1 MPCPAMR
8 LLHAG
13 VCAVGRRTPGAASTS
28 ERPGDRGGHRRQPVP
43 LHRIRVD
50 PPCGGSSRGAF
61 EVTTKWFGAPVQ
73 RVEDDRLLRGHGRF
87 TDDIE
92 GGALECGFVRS
103 PHAHARIAG
112 IDVSAARELRGVVAV
127 YTAAD
132 LPFGGV
138 DLPLLIPHPN
148 LTHGRTQ
155 RCLASDVGR
164 YAGEAVA
171 FVVAESRYLAEDA
184 AELVQVEYEPL
195 PVVITPEAAER
206 AEDLVHGDVPGSV
219 AAEMLQEVGTVDAAL
234 AGAPHRKHLR
244 FRYERGAA
252 SPMEGRAVWARWSTD
267 ERKLTV
273 YDSTQSP
280 TSIRGGLAVL
290 FGLPES
296 SVEVIAPDVGG
307 GFGPKIML
315 FYPDELLV
323 PYAAMQLRRPVKWT
337 EDRQEHFTAVNQ
349 ERGQVHEVEV
359 GFDDAGRLLALSDDF
374 IHDGGAYTPYGIILP
389 IISAAQLPGPY
400 RLPNYRVRFR
410 DLYTNATPTSP
421 YRGAGRPHA
430 CFVME
435 RTLDAIAAELG
446 IDRAEVRRRNFIQ
459 PDQFPYDVGVAWQD
473 GNTVVYDSGNYPQLL
488 EKALN
493 LLGPRPEGGH
503 IGMGLGVYVE
513 GTGVGPYEGAHVQ
526 VLVSGKVVAATG
538 IPSQGQSH
546 ATGWAQI
553 VADELGV
560 DVADVE
566 VSSGDTR
573 RFPWGVGTFASRGAV
588 TAGNAMHVAAR
599 MVADKARRIAADHL
613 EADAADLELADGQVR
628 VKGAPTRGMPL
639 AAVSVLANPG
649 RYAFRGGT
657 EAATQFTAKAR
668 PGPPLVDGEQPGLEA
683 TGYFSPPGSTWASGC
698 HAAYVR
704 VDPKTF
710 RLEILKYVVIH
721 DCGRVINP
729 MVIEGQIEGGVAQG
743 IGGAFYEGLAYDEE
757 GQLRNASFMEFLMPY
772 ATEIPSIEIDHIET
786 PSPLNPLGIKGAG
799 EAGVIP
805 VGAVLG
811 SAIEEALGV
820 PITEMPLSPLKLF
833 ELAGRK

>member
-1 MPCPAMR
+1 M
-8 LLHAG
+8 
-13 VCAVGRRTPGAASTS
+13 
-28 ERPGDRGGHRRQPVP
+28 
-43 LHRIRVD
+43 
-50 PPCGGSSRGAF
+50 
-61 EVTTKWFGAPVQ
+61 TTRWFGAPVQ

-87 TDDIE
+87 TDDIGE
-92 GGALECGFVRS
+92 DALECCFVRS
-103 PHAHARIAG
+103 PYAHARITS
-112 IDVSAARELRGVVAV
+112 IDAAAARAMPGVVAV

-155 RCLASDVGR
+155 RCLASDIVR
-164 YAGEAVA
+164 YSGEAVA
-171 FVVAESRYLAEDA
+171 FVVAENRYLAEDA

-195 PVVITPEAAER
+195 PVVITPEVAAR
-206 AEDLVHGDVPGSV
+206 AEHLVHSDVPGNI
-219 AAEMLQEVGTVDAAL
+219 AAEMLQEVGDVDAAM
-234 AGAPHRKHLR
+234 AAAPRRKRLR

-252 SPMEGRAVWARWSTD
+252 SPMEARAVWARWSSD
-267 ERKLTV
+267 EHRLTV

-290 FGLPES
+290 FSLPES
-296 SVEVIAPDVGG
+296 SVDVIAPDVGG

-323 PYAAMQLRRPVKWT
+323 PYAAMQLGRPVKWT

-359 GFDDAGRLLALSDDF
+359 GFDDEGRLLALQDDF
-374 IHDGGAYTPYGIILP
+374 LHDGGAYTPYGIILP
-389 IISAAQLPGPY
+389 IITSAQVPGPY
-400 RLPNYRVRFR
+400 RIPNYRVRFR
-410 DLYTNATPTSP
+410 DLYTNAVPTSP

-435 RTLDAIAAELG
+435 RTLDAIAADLG
-446 IDRAEVRRRNFIQ
+446 IDRIEVRRRNLIQ
-459 PDQFPYDVGVAWQD
+459 AGDFPYDVGVAWQD
-473 GNTVVYDSGNYPQLL
+473 GNTVVYDSGNYPVLL
-488 EKALN
+488 DKAIA
-493 LLGPRPEGGH
+493 LLGPKPAGDH
-503 IGMGLGVYVE
+503 VGMGIGIYVE

-538 IPSQGQSH
+538 IPNQGQAH
-546 ATGWAQI
+546 ATVWAQV

-560 DVADVE
+560 DVKDVE
-566 VSSGDTR
+566 ITSGDTR

-599 MVADKARRIAADHL
+599 MVAAKARQIAADHL
-613 EADAADLELADGQVR
+613 EADPADLELAGGRVR
-628 VKGAPTRGMPL
+628 VKGSPDRGMPL
-639 AAVSVLANPG
+639 GAVAVLSNPV
-649 RYAFRGGT
+649 RYAFGGGT
-657 EAATQFTAKAR
+657 EAATQFAAKPR
-668 PGPPLVDGEQPGLEA
+668 PGPPLQDGEQPGLEA
-683 TGYFSPPGSTWASGC
+683 TGYYSPPGSTWASGC

-710 RLEILKYVVIH
+710 RLEILKYVVVH

-729 MVIEGQIEGGVAQG
+729 LVLQGQIEGGVAQG
-743 IGGAFYEGLAYDEE
+743 IAGAFYERLAYDED

-772 ATEIPSIEIDHIET
+772 ATEIPAIEIDHIET
-786 PSPLNPLGIKGAG
+786 PSPLNPLGVKGAG

-805 VGAVLG
+805 VGAVIG

-820 PITEMPLSPLKLF
+820 PITEMPLSPLKLY
-833 ELAGRK
+833 ELSKAHPT

>member
-1 MPCPAMR
+1 M
-8 LLHAG
+8 
-13 VCAVGRRTPGAASTS
+13 
-28 ERPGDRGGHRRQPVP
+28 
-43 LHRIRVD
+43 
-50 PPCGGSSRGAF
+50 
-61 EVTTKWFGAPVQ
+61 TTRWFGAPVQ
-73 RVEDDRLLRGHGRF
+73 RVEDDRLLRGKGRF
-87 TDDIE
+87 TDDIGE
-92 GGALECGFVRS
+92 GALECCFVRS
-103 PHAHARIAG
+103 PYAHARITS
-112 IDVSAARELRGVVAV
+112 IDAAAARAAPGVVAV
-127 YTAAD
+127 YTAVD
-132 LPFGGV
+132 LPFGGL

-155 RCLASDVGR
+155 RSLASEVVR
-164 YAGEAVA
+164 YAGEAVG

-195 PVVITPEAAER
+195 PVVITPEAAAR
-206 AEDLVHGDVPGSV
+206 AEHLVHDDVPGNV
-219 AAEMLQEVGTVDAAL
+219 AAEMLQEAGDVD
-234 AGAPHRKHLR
+234 GAMAKATHRKKLR
-244 FRYERGAA
+244 LRYERGAA
-252 SPMEGRAVWARWSTD
+252 CPMEGRAVWARWSEG

-323 PYAAMQLRRPVKWT
+323 PYAAMQLGRPVKWT

-359 GFDDAGRLLALSDDF
+359 GFDADGRILALSDDF
-374 IHDGGAYTPYGIILP
+374 IHDGGAYTPYGIIVP
-389 IISAAQLPGPY
+389 IISAAQVPGPY
-400 RLPNYRVRFR
+400 RVPNYRVRFR
-410 DLYTNATPTSP
+410 DLYTNAIPTSP

-435 RTLDAIAAELG
+435 RTLDAIAAELKL
-446 IDRAEVRRRNFIQ
+446 DRVEVRRRNLIQ
-459 PDQFPYDVGVAWQD
+459 TNEFPHEVGVIWQD
-473 GNTVVYDSGNYPQLL
+473 GNMVVYDSGDYPRLL
-488 EKALN
+488 DRALEM
-493 LLGPRPEGGH
+493 LGPRPAQDGV
-503 IGMGLGVYVE
+503 GMGVAVYVE

-538 IPSQGQSH
+538 IPNQGQAH
-546 ATGWAQI
+546 ATVWAQV

-560 DVADVE
+560 DVTDVE
-566 VSSGDTR
+566 VTSGDTR

-599 MVADKARRIAADHL
+599 MVATKAKAIAADRL
-613 EADAADLELADGQVR
+613 EADPADLELADGRVR
-628 VKGAPTRGMPL
+628 VKGSPDKGISL
-639 AAVSVLANPG
+639 GAVAVLSNPV
-649 RYAFRGGT
+649 RYAFGGGT
-657 EAATQFTAKAR
+657 EAATQFAGR
-668 PGPPLVDGEQPGLEA
+668 SRQGPPLREGEQPGLEA
-683 TGYFSPPGSTWASGC
+683 TGYYSPPGSTWASGC

-710 RLEILKYVVIH
+710 RLEILKYVVVH

-729 MVIEGQIEGGVAQG
+729 LVVQGQIEGGVAQG
-743 IGGAFYEGLAYDEE
+743 IGGAFYERLAYDED

-772 ATEIPSIEIDHIET
+772 STEIPALEIDHIET
-786 PSPLNPLGIKGAG
+786 PSPLNPLGVKGAG

-805 VGAVLG
+805 VGAVLA
-811 SAIEEALGV
+811 SAIEEAMGV
-820 PITEMPLSPLKLF
+820 PINEMPLSPLKLF
-833 ELAGRK
+833 ELASG

>member
-1 MPCPAMR
+1 M
-8 LLHAG
+8 
-13 VCAVGRRTPGAASTS
+13 
-28 ERPGDRGGHRRQPVP
+28 
-43 LHRIRVD
+43 
-50 PPCGGSSRGAF
+50 
-61 EVTTKWFGAPVQ
+61 TTRWFGARVQ

-87 TDDIE
+87 TDDIDE
-92 GGALECGFVRS
+92 GALECCFVRS
-103 PHAHARIAG
+103 PYAHARVRS
-112 IDVSAARELRGVVAV
+112 IDVSAARGIPGVVAI

-155 RCLASDVGR
+155 RCLASEIVR

-171 FVVAESRYLAEDA
+171 FVVATDRYAAEDA
-184 AELVQVEYEPL
+184 AELVVVDYEPL
-195 PVVITPEAAER
+195 PVVITPEAAVR
-206 AEDLVHGDVPGSV
+206 AEHLVHEDVPGNV
-219 AAEMLQEVGTVDAAL
+219 AAEMLQEVGGVDAAL
-234 AGAPHRKHLR
+234 AKAPHRKHLR

-252 SPMEGRAVWARWSTD
+252 SPMEARAVWAKWSGA
-267 ERKLTV
+267 EHKLTV
-273 YDSTQSP
+273 FDSTQSP

-296 SVEVIAPDVGG
+296 NVEVIAPDVGG

-323 PYAAMQLRRPVKWT
+323 PFVAMQLGRPVKWT

-359 GFDDAGRLLALSDDF
+359 GFDNDGRVLALSDDF

-389 IISAAQLPGPY
+389 IITAGQIPGPY
-400 RLPNYRVRFR
+400 RIPNYRVRFR

-435 RTLDAIAAELG
+435 RTLDIIASELG
-446 IDRAEVRRRNFIQ
+446 LDRAEVRRRNLIQ

-473 GNTVVYDSGNYPQLL
+473 GNTVVYDSGDYPRLL
-488 EKALN
+488 ERALEM
-493 LLGPRPEGGH
+493 LGPKPAGDDV
-503 IGMGLGVYVE
+503 GMGLGVYVE

-538 IPSQGQSH
+538 IPSQGQAH
-546 ATGWAQI
+546 ATVWAQV

-560 DVADVE
+560 DVKDVE
-566 VSSGDTR
+566 VTSGDTR
-573 RFPWGVGTFASRGAV
+573 RFSWGVGTFASRGAV

-599 MVADKARRIAADHL
+599 MVATRAKQIAADQL
-613 EADAADLELADGQVR
+613 EANPEDLELVGGRVR
-628 VKGAPTRGMPL
+628 VKGSPDRGIPL
-639 AAVSVLANPG
+639 AAVAVLSNPV
-649 RYAFRGGT
+649 RYAFGGGT
-657 EAATQFTAKAR
+657 EAATQFAAKPR
-668 PGPPLVDGEQPGLEA
+668 PGPPLQDGDEPGLEA
-683 TGYFSPPGSTWASGC
+683 TGYYSPQGSTWASGC

-710 RLEILKYVVIH
+710 RLEILKYVVVH

-729 MVIEGQIEGGVAQG
+729 LVLQGQIEGGVAQG
-743 IGGAFYEGLAYDEE
+743 IGGAFYERLAYDGD
-757 GQLRNASFMEFLMPY
+757 GQLRNASFMEFLIPY
-772 ATEIPSIEIDHIET
+772 ATEIPPIEIDHFET
-786 PSPLNPLGIKGAG
+786 PSPLNPLGVKGAG

-805 VGAVLG
+805 VGAVIA
-811 SAIEEALGV
+811 SAIEDSLGV
-820 PITEMPLSPLKLF
+820 QITEMPLSPLKLY
-833 ELAGRK
+833 ELTTRPS